1 MGYLS
6 AKKIQAP
13 GHWRQGLG
21 IRMDFD
27 ALGCGGVHKPLA
39 ESNQT
44 SRRKMAQIISS
55 MARAE
60 GLDEKLKAKDQIALG
75 RPDGQYPAACGRNRP
90 DRTDLRI
97 TKKPLLRRRPFHK
110 KTFRSR
116 NASSLLIQFFFCLTE
131 SGFDVLSM

>member
-6 AKKIQAP
+6 AKKIQAS

-44 SRRKMAQIISS
+44 SRRKMAQIVSS

-60 GLDEKLKAKDQIALG
+60 GLDEKLKAKAQMAWAG
-75 RPDGQYPAACGRNRP
+75 RMDNIRQRAEE
-90 DRTDLRI
+90 I
-97 TKKPLLRRRPFHK
+97 V
-110 KTFRSR
+110 
-116 NASSLLIQFFFCLTE
+116 LTE
-131 SGFDVLSM
+131 LIYG